1 MQRNTGDE
9 AMIQV
14 TWSAAELICVMAGNP
29 KKQFN
34 PPLLMHLRRVRTMAT
49 AKNAAGRP
57 AGSRDVR
64 EILGDLDADIVTAVL
79 VLKPS
84 APELVEVREWI
95 DADPIIR
102 SQLRHGASGVVAQVC
117 DLLDEAELDDTR
129 RR

>member
-1 MQRNTGDE
+1 M
-9 AMIQV
+9 AMV
-14 TWSAAELICVMAGNP
+14 
-29 KKQFN
+29 
-34 PPLLMHLRRVRTMAT
+34 
-49 AKNAAGRP
+49 KNAARRP

-64 EILGDLDADIVTAVL
+64 EILGDMDADIVTAIL

-84 APELVEVREWI
+84 AAELIEVREWI

-117 DLLDEAELDDTR
+117 DLLDETELDDSR